1 MTTGLNIQQAL
12 LIDSDGSELMQPLL
26 EHYSMAMLPIGG
38 KPLVQFWCE
47 HLNQIGVKKLHI
59 ATRRFPEQ
67 IRDYVGKGER
77 WGLEIS
83 ISSIPEHADSDET
96 YRLVSSYLN
105 ESTLV
110 STLDQLPERDLQD
123 WVTAI
128 SGMTPM
134 PRPAEDA
141 KVAMSKLAVI
151 DSDGMRQLLSG
162 QETSVIAMD
171 TDAVRTIQNPKDLW
185 QANMDLLAGKVTDP
199 LPSGFMGE
207 DGLSLNVGVQIKP
220 GFQFTPGCSMGRH
233 TLIETKNQ
241 LGPDVVIGSHCIVD
255 KACRIRESVIFD
267 HTYIGSHSDLNRVIV
282 NGRLVYQVDHDLATW
297 IDDPAIVGST
307 QVKTRS
313 VGIGSRMLAFL
324 LLCLSLPV
332 MALVAI
338 VRMLGGKTAFKK
350 DTIYI
355 PTGRDLMGM
364 VTYHALQVHSLAV
377 DQPFWR
383 KMPWMLNVIKG
394 DLELVGTTPSYEAN
408 PVVPDWARELVSVR
422 PGVITLYDLAEEK
435 ESTDEDKYV
444 TNSYYLVTRTLQ
456 SNLTLLARW
465 IVRLLQ
471 PATR

>member
-1 MTTGLNIQQAL
+1 
-12 LIDSDGSELMQPLL
+12 
-26 EHYSMAMLPIGG
+26 
-38 KPLVQFWCE
+38 
-47 HLNQIGVKKLHI
+47 
-59 ATRRFPEQ
+59 
-67 IRDYVGKGER
+67 
-77 WGLEIS
+77 
-83 ISSIPEHADSDET
+83 
-96 YRLVSSYLN
+96 LVSTYLN

-110 STLDQLPERDLQD
+110 SALDQLPEKDLQD

-128 SGMTPM
+128 IGMAPI
-134 PRPAEDA
+134 PHSAEDA
-141 KVAMSKLAVI
+141 KVVMSKLAVI
-151 DSDGMRQLLSG
+151 DPDGLRQLLSG
-162 QETSVIAMD
+162 QETPVIA
-171 TDAVRTIQNPKDLW
+171 TDADIVRAIKKPKDLW
-185 QANMDLLAGKVTDP
+185 QANMDLLAGKIMDL
-199 LPSGFMGE
+199 LPSGFEGE
-207 DGLSLNVGVQIKP
+207 EGLSLNVGVQIKP
-220 GFQFTPGCSMGRH
+220 GFQFTPSCSMGRH

-267 HTYIGSHSDLNRVIV
+267 HTYVGSHSDLNRVIV

-297 IDDPAIVGST
+297 IDDPTIVGST

-313 VGIGSRMLAFL
+313 VGIGSRMLAFS

-338 VRMLGGKTAFKK
+338 AQMLGGKTAFKK

-364 VTYHALQVHSLAV
+364 VTYHALQVYSLAV

-422 PGVITLYDLAEEK
+422 PGVITLYDLAKEK
-435 ESTDEDKYV
+435 ESMDEDKYV